1 MPRGFAAPGGWFH
14 TVEKRPICFRIMI
27 VSASYRTDIPAFYA
41 DWFLARLREGRCRV
55 ANPYGGRPSEVSLR
69 REDADG
75 FVFWTRNA
83 RPFAAALREVT
94 EREFP
99 FMVQFTLLG
108 YPRTIDASVIDTG
121 NAVAQ
126 IRELARRY
134 GPRAVVWR
142 YDPVVVT
149 SITDVDWHRANFRTI
164 ADALAGATDEAVVS
178 FMAPYRKTRRNLDAA
193 AARAGFD
200 WSDPDVRTKRTLLMD
215 LARIASERSM
225 RLTLCSQPEL
235 LTEGI
240 EGARCVD
247 AERLSDLAGYRIVGR
262 TKGNRAGCLCTES
275 RDIGAYD
282 TCPHGCAYC
291 YAVRSPVTA
300 KRLYRR
306 HDKERDILQ
315 PADQTTGQAEVSTRC
330 SAGSPLATPTM
341 AARKRRPL
349 MM

>member
-1 MPRGFAAPGGWFH
+1 
-14 TVEKRPICFRIMI
+14 MI

-55 ANPYGGRPSEVSLR
+55 ANPYGGRPFEVSLGR
-69 REDADG
+69 KDVDG

-83 RPFAAALREVT
+83 HPFATALHEVDQREY
-94 EREFP
+94 P
-99 FMVQFTLLG
+99 FTIQFTVLG
-108 YPRTIDASVIDTG
+108 YPRAIDPSVIDTA

-126 IRELARRY
+126 IRELAGRY

-142 YDPVVVT
+142 YDPIVVT
-149 SITDVDWHRANFRTI
+149 SITGADWHRENFRSL

-193 AARAGFD
+193 AARAEFE
-200 WSDPDVRTKRTLLMD
+200 WSDPEAGLKHALLGD
-215 LARIASERSM
+215 LAEIASERGV

-235 LTEGI
+235 RTEGV
-240 EGARCVD
+240 EGARCID
-247 AERLSDLAGYRIVGR
+247 AERLSDVAGYRISGR
-262 TKGNRAGCLCTES
+262 RKGNRPGCLCTES

-306 HDKERDILQ
+306 HDKESDVLQ
-315 PADQTTGQAEVSTRC
+315 PTDRTPAQAEVSTRR

-349 MM
+349 MV

>member
-1 MPRGFAAPGGWFH
+1 
-14 TVEKRPICFRIMI
+14 MI
-27 VSASYRTDIPAFYA
+27 VSASYRTDIPAFYG

-69 REDADG
+69 RDDVDG

-83 RPFAAALREVT
+83 RPFATALREVA
-94 EREFP
+94 EREYP
-99 FMVQFTLLG
+99 FAVQFTVVG
-108 YPRTIDASVIDTG
+108 YPRVIDASVIDAV

-126 IRELARRY
+126 VRELASRY

-142 YDPVVVT
+142 YDPIVVT
-149 SITDVDWHRANFRTI
+149 SITGMDWHRENFRSL

-178 FMAPYRKTRRNLDAA
+178 FMAPYQKTRRNLDAA
-193 AARAGFD
+193 AARASFD
-200 WSDPDVRTKRTLLMD
+200 WSDPEAGAKRALLGD
-215 LARIASERSM
+215 LADIAAERGM

-235 LTEGI
+235 QTEGI
-240 EGARCVD
+240 EGARCID
-247 AERLSDLAGYRIVGR
+247 AERLSDVAGYRISGR
-262 TKGNRAGCLCTES
+262 RKGNRPGCLCSES

-291 YAVRSPVTA
+291 YAVRSPATA
-300 KRLYRR
+300 KRLYHR
-306 HDKERDILQ
+306 HDKESDTLQ
-315 PADQTTGQAEVSTRC
+315 PVDRRTAQAEVSTRR